1 MDNLPVEYT
10 EWLAAVEE
18 KAEDLI
24 KIGPEA
30 KRDKR
35 SRAINAIISKVK
47 MSALFY
53 VSYLK
58 DTESFAEEA
67 VFQLAQFGLLGK
79 ELEKFQ
85 KAFKAYKFLKSGVSK
100 EMSTALYKE
109 LKKKWRNDP
118 LVKKQVLIIVQNM
131 KKKFKCIR
139 PVKVKVPRRRK
150 DLFRDELLIQCAL
163 LFENKKHNG
172 RNGKIGAFV
181 NAVYAEEKYPSTKQ
195 GTDNVRKQIS
205 YVQKTAKGDTPEE
218 RINTLTQQWADVTD
232 IKNINVGRKIALDKL
247 SGKNL

>member
-35 SRAINAIISKVK
+35 SRAIKVIISKVK

-100 EMSTALYKE
+100 EMSTALYKA

-118 LVKKQVLIIVQNM
+118 LVKKQVLIIAKNM
-131 KKKFKCIR
+131 KTKFKGIR
-139 PVKVKVPRRRK
+139 PVKANVPRKRK
-150 DLFRDELLIQCAL
+150 DFFRDALLIQCVL
-163 LFENKKHNG
+163 VFDSKSHHG
-172 RNGKIGAFV
+172 RNGKIVAFV
-181 NAVYAEEKYPSTKQ
+181 NAVYAEEKYPLNKK
-195 GTDNVRKQIS
+195 GVDRVRKQIS
-205 YVQKTAKGDTPEE
+205 YVLKTAKGDTPEE
-218 RINTLTQQWADVTD
+218 RINTLTQQWEDVTD
-232 IKNINVGRKIALDKL
+232 LKHINVGRKIALDKL
-247 SGKNL
+247 SGKKR

>member
-58 DTESFAEEA
+58 DPYSFAEEA
-67 VFQLAQFGLLGK
+67 VFQLAQTGLLGK

-100 EMSTALYKE
+100 EMSTAFYKE

-118 LVKKQVLIIVQNM
+118 LVKKQVLIIAKNM
-131 KKKFKCIR
+131 KTKFKGIR
-139 PVKVKVPRRRK
+139 PVKANVPRKRK
-150 DLFRDELLIQCAL
+150 DFFRDALLIQCVL
-163 LFENKKHNG
+163 VFDSKSHHG
-172 RNGKIGAFV
+172 RNGKIVAFV
-181 NAVYAEEKYPSTKQ
+181 NAVYAEEKYPLNKK
-195 GTDNVRKQIS
+195 GVDRVRKQIS
-205 YVQKTAKGDTPEE
+205 YVLKTAKGDTPEE
-218 RINTLTQQWADVTD
+218 RINTLTQQWEDVTD
-232 IKNINVGRKIALDKL
+232 IKKINIGRKIALDKL
-247 SGKNL
+247 SGKSL

>member
-1 MDNLPVEYT
+1 MSNLPVEYT
-10 EWLAAVEE
+10 DWLAAVEE
-18 KAEDLI
+18 KADDLI
-24 KIGPEA
+24 RIGPEA

-58 DTESFAEEA
+58 DPYSFAEEA
-67 VFQLAQFGLLGK
+67 VFQLAQFALLGK
-79 ELEKFQ
+79 ELKEFQ
-85 KAFKAYKFLKSGVSK
+85 RVFKAYRVINNYIS
-100 EMSTALYKE
+100 EEISTVLYNE
-109 LKKKWRNDP
+109 LKARWRSDP
-118 LVKKQVLIIVQNM
+118 LIKKRVLIIARNM
-131 KKKFKCIR
+131 KKFYKGVR
-139 PVKVKVPRRRK
+139 PVKVKVPRKQK
-150 DLFRDELLIQCAL
+150 DLFRDALLIQCAL
-163 LFENKKHNG
+163 LFDNKRHNG

-218 RINTLTQQWADVTD
+218 RINTLTQQWEDVTD
-232 IKNINVGRKIALDKL
+232 IKKINIGRKIALDKL
-247 SGKNL
+247 SGKSL